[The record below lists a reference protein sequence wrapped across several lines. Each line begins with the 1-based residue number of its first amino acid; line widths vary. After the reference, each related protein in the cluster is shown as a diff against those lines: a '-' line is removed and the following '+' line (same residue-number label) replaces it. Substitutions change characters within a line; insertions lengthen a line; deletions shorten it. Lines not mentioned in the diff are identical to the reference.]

1 MGVRIRS
8 TDRLLDC
15 RYSFSEQQA
24 DKILDLRLYQ
34 LTGLER
40 EKITD
45 EYGELLTRI
54 DDLVDILNRADR
66 VMDLIKDELQKV
78 KDKYDS
84 PRVTQIVPAEGDINV
99 EDLIANEGCI
109 ITITHGGYIKR
120 TAESEFRAQRR
131 GGRGGLGMTTPESHV
146 EGGEVGFPNQLF
158 TARIPPSLIL

>member
-1 MGVRIRS
+1 
-8 TDRLLDC
+8 
-15 RYSFSEQQA
+15 
-24 DKILDLRLYQ
+24 
-34 LTGLER
+34 
-40 EKITD
+40 
-45 EYGELLTRI
+45 

-66 VMDLIKDELQKV
+66 VMDIIKDELQKV

-131 GGRGGLGMTTPESHV
+131 GGRGVLGMGTREAQITGDQGDFVQP
-146 EGGEVGFPNQLF
+146 LF
-158 TARIPPSLIL
+158 I

>member
-8 TDRLLDC
+8 TARLLDG
-15 RYSFSEQQA
+15 RYSISEQQA
-24 DKILDLRLYQ
+24 DQILDLRLYQ

-66 VMDLIKDELQKV
+66 VMDIIKDELQKV

-84 PRVTQIVPAEGDINV
+84 PRATQIVPAEGDFNV

-109 ITITHGGYIKR
+109 ITITNGGYIHR
-120 TAESEFRAQRR
+120 DS
-131 GGRGGLGMTTPESHV
+131 
-146 EGGEVGFPNQLF
+146 
-158 TARIPPSLIL
+158 